1 MRPIQILLV
10 VVGLGLLVTF
20 FLPGR
25 GSSVHEPSPETR
37 AVPAAAAPAMS
48 TARPAPAAPVRAP
61 AVQMPAGMTRVSD
74 PGRPDDLRVTLT
86 ARLEASGATPA
97 PFHRDVEQLVD
108 GWVTALPAELG
119 AGLEIGAVRC
129 FAAGC
134 TVDTISRDAIVHDE
148 IGHALSNLPAFTQY
162 PGWRAR
168 TGNEV
173 GADGRVTA
181 RWFFLAPDPS

>member
-1 MRPIQILLV
+1 MRPIQIFLV
-10 VVGLGLLVTF
+10 VAGIGLLVTF

-25 GSSVHEPSPETR
+25 G
-37 AVPAAAAPAMS
+37 APARDAAPAARVVAGSPSASS
-48 TARPAPAAPVRAP
+48 TSAPTRPAPDRAAEAR
-61 AVQMPAGMTRVSD
+61 MPAEVTRLSD
-74 PGRPDDLRVTLT
+74 AGRSDDLRVTLT
-86 ARLEASGATPA
+86 ARLEHSGTTPA
-97 PFHRDVEQLVD
+97 PFHRDVEQLVG
-108 GWVTALPAELG
+108 GWATSLPAELG
-119 AGLEIGAVRC
+119 AGVEIGAVRC

-134 TVDTISRDAIVHDE
+134 SVDTVSRDAIVNEE

-181 RWFFLAPDPS
+181 RWFFLAPEPT